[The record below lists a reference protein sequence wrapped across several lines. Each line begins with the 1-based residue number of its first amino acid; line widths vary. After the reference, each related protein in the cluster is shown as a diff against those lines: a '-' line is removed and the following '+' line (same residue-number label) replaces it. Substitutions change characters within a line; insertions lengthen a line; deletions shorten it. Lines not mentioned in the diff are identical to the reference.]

1 MANEQAEN
9 EFTNR
14 VEAKL
19 NAAAPGFD
27 PTMIVTLIETLM
39 ELVSGFCG
47 DQDAT
52 PEQAVEKVSK
62 LSTFQRAALRA
73 RLKRNARERG
83 VKDARRL
90 SDITADAVEA
100 VAKDSTPQER
110 VAFAA
115 YLKPLSGDEFTM
127 I

>member
-1 MANEQAEN
+1 MADTQVEN

-14 VEAKL
+14 VETKL
-19 NAAAPGFD
+19 SAASPGFD
-27 PTMIVTLIETLM
+27 PAMITTLIDTLM

-47 DQDAT
+47 DKNAT
-52 PEQAVEKVSK
+52 PEQAVENVSR

-83 VKDARRL
+83 VKDARKL
-90 SDITADAVEA
+90 ADITADAVET
-100 VAKDSTPQER
+100 VAKEATPQER

-115 YLKPLSGDEFTM
+115 YLKPMSDDEFSM